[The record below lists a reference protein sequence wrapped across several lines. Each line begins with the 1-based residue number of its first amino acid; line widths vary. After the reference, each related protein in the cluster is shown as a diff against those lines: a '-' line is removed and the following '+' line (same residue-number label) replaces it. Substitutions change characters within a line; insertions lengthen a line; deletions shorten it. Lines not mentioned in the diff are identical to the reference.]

1 VSGSRTATSSRKPS
15 VAASRFTARTR
26 RRRVRRVL
34 SQLAVLVAVAAVA
47 GAVWLVGWS
56 NVTAVET
63 VRVEGAGGELAGQ
76 VEQVADAPLGEPLIR
91 VDTDAMAARVRDLPE
106 LASVSVARSW
116 PRTVVVSVTPRVA
129 SATIP
134 DGDTWWLVDTAG
146 VLFGQT
152 SDQPAGLPALDAPVD
167 AGASTTRAAGVAVL
181 GGLPAGVRELV
192 GAVSAESEA
201 DVRLELV
208 DGATVR
214 WGGPVDADRKA
225 EVLMALLDQEASVY
239 DVSAPERPAIIP

>member
-1 VSGSRTATSSRKPS
+1 
-15 VAASRFTARTR
+15 
-26 RRRVRRVL
+26 VL
-34 SQLAVLVAVAAVA
+34 SVLAVLVAVAAVA

-56 NVTAVET
+56 NVTALET
-63 VRVEGAGGELAGQ
+63 VRVAGADGELAGRI
-76 VEQVADAPLGEPLIR
+76 VQVAEAPLGEPLVR

-116 PRTVVVSVTPRVA
+116 PRTVVVSVTPRVP
-129 SATIP
+129 SATIA

-146 VLFGQT
+146 VLFGET
-152 SDQPAGLPALDAPVD
+152 SEQPTDLPVLEAPVD
-167 AGASTTRAAGVAVL
+167 ADAGATRAVGVAVL
-181 GGLPAGVRELV
+181 RGLPAGVRELV

-201 DVRLELV
+201 DVRIELL

-214 WGGPVDADRKA
+214 WGGPEHSDRKA
-225 EVLMALLDQEASVY
+225 EVLLALLDQQASVY